1 MTESLSQATI
11 DAFAPDAKIALVAT
25 VDPNGLPRLSLL
37 TTLAAKDSR
46 TLMFGQF
53 TEGQSK
59 TNLRRDPRAGYC
71 VMTLDRRLWRG
82 TARWTGEL
90 REGEDHEAYNQRP
103 MFRYNAYFGIHT
115 IHYLELI
122 EAGAQINIPWAG
134 IAAGT
139 LVALAASLRRGT
151 KRDQPLTTW
160 GRGLFRS
167 PASLKFAAH
176 VDDQGYPHITPL
188 MPASVAAND
197 QLVIVG
203 TGLGRELTRLRA
215 GSPLAVMALTTK
227 MESLL
232 VRGTLGNFSR
242 RLGFPVARLE
252 LDWVYNPMPPT
263 PGVVYPR
270 QPLHALRGDD
280 FLRQPTT

>member
-25 VDPNGLPRLSLL
+25 VDPDGLPRLSLL

-53 TEGQSK
+53 TEGESK
-59 TNLRRDPRAGYC
+59 TNLRRDHRAGYC

-82 TARWTGEL
+82 IARWTGEA
-90 REGEDHEAYNQRP
+90 REGEDYEAYNRRP

-122 EAGAQINIPWAG
+122 EAGAQIDIPWVG

-139 LVALAASLRRGT
+139 LAALAAPLGRGT
-151 KRDQPLTTW
+151 NLERPLTAW
-160 GRGLFRS
+160 GRGLLRS
-167 PASLKFAAH
+167 PASLKFVAH
-176 VDDQGYPHITPL
+176 VDDQGSPRITPL
-188 MPASVAAND
+188 VPASVSADD
-197 QLVIVG
+197 QLVLVG
-203 TGLGRELTRLRA
+203 TGLARELTRL
-215 GSPLAVMALTTK
+215 GEGTPLAVMALTTK

-232 VRGTLGNFSR
+232 VRGKLGGFRR
-242 RLGFPVARLE
+242 RLGLPVARLE
-252 LDWVYNPMPPT
+252 LDWVYNSMPPT

-270 QPLHALRGDD
+270 QPLRALRGDD
-280 FLRQPTT
+280 FVRSDG